1 MTDDD
6 KAVQH
11 ESYALYVYIKA
22 LYQFYKH
29 AVGKNVTKRIVELGK
44 EVGQTLNY
52 SVKGHPWELIFI
64 YMTLLGYDWNY
75 MTDVEY
81 FKECIR
87 KTVDNPGPAIRNIM
101 AYGEMRISER
111 KGNQKLCDAI
121 RKTLEQDVKNI
132 ERTMTYMFR

>member
-1 MTDDD
+1 M
-6 KAVQH
+6 
-11 ESYALYVYIKA
+11 YIKA

-52 SVKGHPWELIFI
+52 SVKGHPLGTHFI

-81 FKECIR
+81 FQ
-87 KTVDNPGPAIRNIM
+87 GM
-101 AYGEMRISER
+101 YS
-111 KGNQKLCDAI
+111 
-121 RKTLEQDVKNI
+121 
-132 ERTMTYMFR
+132 

>member
-1 MTDDD
+1 MGSKILWRGAINVSDQLTYITSMTDDD

-22 LYQFYKH
+22 LYQFYKY
-29 AVGKNVTKRIVELGK
+29 AVGKDVTKRIVDLGK
-44 EVGQTLNY
+44 DVGQTLNY
-52 SVKGHPWELIFI
+52 SVKGHPWELILSI
-64 YMTLLGYDWNY
+64 SLLGYDWNY

-101 AYGEMRISER
+101 AYGEMRIAER
-111 KGNQKLCDAI
+111 KEIKI
-121 RKTLEQDVKNI
+121 V
-132 ERTMTYMFR
+132 